1 MPMYINLH
9 IQSVSMGVLKSQL
22 TVRNF
27 SKKQSISLF
36 FLFRPQM
43 LEKSLL
49 RFAEENFSDK
59 YCASLHGETKRIRP
73 LALIVKRHR
82 SMFKRPFGK
91 HELVILEGLE
101 KYVEG
106 EGGEEFCKALNKII
120 AEEGLVMEPKLSLGK
135 R

>member
-1 MPMYINLH
+1 
-9 IQSVSMGVLKSQL
+9 
-22 TVRNF
+22 
-27 SKKQSISLF
+27 
-36 FLFRPQM
+36 M

-49 RFAEENFSDK
+49 KFAEENFSDK

-91 HELVILEGLE
+91 HELIILEGLE

-106 EGGEEFCKALNKII
+106 EGGEEFCKALNKIVI
-120 AEEGLVMEPKLSLGK
+120 EEGLVIEPKLSQGERYASTLQFK
-135 R
+135 FYE